1 MSNCREDSVFQ
12 RYTGAMV
19 GAMEDCLRRTPRAM
33 VLCASMALLLACL
46 GCETTVKDPMAAL
59 ADKSAHD
66 RTHFKS
72 MEIMQQRDPANNEA
86 YKDQLEQIVWRP
98 GYGFNVRVEAL
109 NQLWEYDQPR
119 TLVLLRRQ
127 LPRMTNWP
135 WLTEC
140 CTWIA
145 DRNLVELDPALISS
159 WGRPRALTQDETERP
174 EYIALVRM
182 HGRDA
187 VVEKVFELFI
197 ESNKRSQRGL
207 RQRCWDLL
215 HRLGERDRLIA
226 MAEAVEPDSEDI
238 LLMDLNASATDFGM
252 VPYNREEVIWLQE
265 LRQPDKK
272 WFWDEAKVSLQQVP
286 ANRRGELEMRDLSVV
301 VAATRH
307 RRDLLDAPV
316 TRLYTNVDGALRGQ
330 KHYSEYHPGIPGAD
344 ASLERL
350 RTHRE
355 KLTWSDL
362 AAIELALQALR
373 LAPVRAHLFAY
384 ADEDHEDESTEYG
397 GVIALDEQGR
407 FEVLEFKPR
416 IRHHD
421 LKFNASQDMFDAGY
435 TSLFHFHFHA
445 QSHGNRD
452 HAGPGLGD
460 MNYADNT
467 RANCLVF
474 TFVDEDRMNV
484 DYYRHDR
491 VIVDLGT
498 IQRPGSN

>member
-1 MSNCREDSVFQ
+1 M
-12 RYTGAMV
+12 
-19 GAMEDCLRRTPRAM
+19 
-33 VLCASMALLLACL
+33 
-46 GCETTVKDPMAAL
+46 
-59 ADKSAHD
+59 
-66 RTHFKS
+66 
-72 MEIMQQRDPANNEA
+72 
-86 YKDQLEQIVWRP
+86 
-98 GYGFNVRVEAL
+98 
-109 NQLWEYDQPR
+109 
-119 TLVLLRRQ
+119 LLRRQ

-265 LRQPDKK
+265 LRQPDKQ
-272 WFWDEAKVSLQQVP
+272 WFWDEAKVSIQQMP

-307 RRDLLDAPV
+307 RRELLDAPV
-316 TRLYTNVDGALRGQ
+316 TRLYSNVDGALRGTEALFRIPPR
-330 KHYSEYHPGIPGAD
+330 HSRGRRVPGTSADAPRDDSPGA
-344 ASLERL
+344 
-350 RTHRE
+350 
-355 KLTWSDL
+355 TWP
-362 AAIELALQALR
+362 AIELALQALR

-421 LKFNASQDMFDAGY
+421 LKFNASQDMFNAGY

-467 RANCLVF
+467 RANCLVSRSW
-474 TFVDEDRMNV
+474 TR
-484 DYYRHDR
+484 
-491 VIVDLGT
+491 IA
-498 IQRPGSN
+498 

>member
-1 MSNCREDSVFQ
+1 
-12 RYTGAMV
+12 MV
-19 GAMEDCLRRTPRAM
+19 
-33 VLCASMALLLACL
+33 ASLAWTA
-46 GCETTVKDPMAAL
+46 GCETTVKDPIAAL
-59 ADKSAHD
+59 TDKSAHD
-66 RTHFKS
+66 RTHLKS
-72 MEIMQQRDPANNEA
+72 MEIMRQRDPANDDA
-86 YKDQLEQIVWRP
+86 YLDLLEGIVWRP
-98 GYGFNVRVEAL
+98 GYGFRVRAEAL
-109 NQLWEYDQPR
+109 NELWAYDKPR
-119 TLVLLRRQ
+119 TILLLRRQ

-140 CTWIA
+140 CEWIA
-145 DRNLVELDPALISS
+145 DRDIVELDPALISS
-159 WGRPRALTQDETERP
+159 WGRPRALTPDETERP
-174 EYIALVRM
+174 EYLALVRM

-187 VVEKVFELFI
+187 VVEKIFELFI
-197 ESNKRSQRGL
+197 ESNKRSQRGI

-226 MAEAVEPDSEDI
+226 LATETDPGTEDL
-238 LLMDLNASATDFGM
+238 LLMDLHAAANDFGM
-252 VPYNREEVIWLQE
+252 VPYNREEIIWLQK
-265 LRQPDKK
+265 LRQPENEA
-272 WFWDEAKVSLQQVP
+272 FWEEAREAIGLVP
-286 ANRRGELEMRDLSVV
+286 EARRGQLEMRDLAIV

-316 TRLYTNVDGALRGQ
+316 SRLYSHVDGMLRGR
-330 KHYSEYHPGIPGAD
+330 KHYSEYNPGIPNAD
-344 ASLERL
+344 PMLERL

-362 AAIELALQALR
+362 AAIELALQALQ
-373 LAPVRAHLFAY
+373 LSQVRTHLFAY

-397 GVIALDEQGR
+397 GVIALDRKGR

-416 IRHHD
+416 IREHD

-435 TSLFHFHFHA
+435 TSLFHFHYHA
-445 QSHGNRD
+445 QDHGNRD

-484 DYYRHDR
+484 DYYRHGR
-491 VIVDLGT
+491 VVVDLGT
-498 IQRPGSN
+498 IRRPGSS